1 MELSGIYKVGQIK
14 IETETSFVSINCK
27 IIAFAQTKISK
38 STNDDDR
45 IPVRPARG
53 GDTGQKQSL
62 TDAAAVPRDLD
73 AVRRHNQLTEL
84 AKVTDLT
91 ANRQT

>member
-1 MELSGIYKVGQIK
+1 ME
-14 IETETSFVSINCK
+14 
-27 IIAFAQTKISK
+27 TKTTHCFSK
-38 STNDDDR
+38 LQDHCFCTDKSSSKNTNDDDR

-53 GDTGQKQSL
+53 GDAGQKQSL

-84 AKVTDLT
+84 AKVTDLA
-91 ANRQT
+91 ANRQIYC